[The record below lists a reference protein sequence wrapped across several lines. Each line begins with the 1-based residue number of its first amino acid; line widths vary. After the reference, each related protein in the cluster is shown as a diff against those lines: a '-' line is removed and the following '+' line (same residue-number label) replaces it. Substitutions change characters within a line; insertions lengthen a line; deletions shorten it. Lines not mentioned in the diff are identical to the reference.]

1 MPVSATRTSSMVENE
16 PVPVEDVPYPTI
28 DALFDLVQLG
38 FDSEADSVGARYVT
52 ENGRPDRIT
61 IDFVLGIADEEINA
75 YVNSFEELN

>member
-1 MPVSATRTSSMVENE
+1 MVENE

-52 ENGRPDRIT
+52 ENGRPDRVT
-61 IDFVLGIADEEINA
+61 SDFALGIADEQSNA
-75 YVNSFEELN
+75 DVTAFAALY